1 MNKIIKL
8 LDENR
13 LLKVISGITNYD
25 LNKVRK
31 IVHSAQI
38 AGADLVDI
46 CDDENIIKEM
56 KNCFDINLCVSSI
69 DINKLKNAD
78 LLGVAMIELGNYEAL
93 HDQGIFY
100 SAQEVL
106 QMAKEIMAFNPK
118 ALVSITVPG
127 HLEVKDQVELAEK
140 LELLGVDLIQTE
152 GASLVDTKAAAA
164 LGQIEKVKLT
174 LANTIEISKVLNN
187 TFLMTASGITPDTAK
202 LAIACGANGIGVGQY
217 INKLNSEIEM
227 IAATRALIEAIDV
240 KAPITINI

>member
-38 AGADLVDI
+38 AGAVLVDI

-56 KNCFDINLCVSSI
+56 QNCFDINLCVSSI
-69 DINKLKNAD
+69 DVNKLKNAD

-93 HDQGIFY
+93 HEQGIFY
-100 SAQEVL
+100 TAQEVL

-118 ALVSITVPG
+118 ALVSITIPG

-217 INKLNSEIEM
+217 VNKLNSEIEM

-240 KAPITINI
+240 KAPVTINI

>member
-1 MNKIIKL
+1 MNNIIKL
-8 LDENR
+8 LDEKR
-13 LLKVISGITNYD
+13 LLKVISGINNYD

-38 AGADLVDI
+38 AGANLVDI
-46 CDDENIIKEM
+46 CDDEIIIKEM
-56 KNCFDINLCVSSI
+56 QNCFDIDLCVSSV
-69 DINKLKNAD
+69 DIEKLKNAD
-78 LLGVAMIELGNYEAL
+78 KLGVAMLELGNYEAL
-93 HDQGIFY
+93 HAEGIYY

-106 QMAKEIMAFNPK
+106 EMAREIMAFEPK

-140 LELLGVDLIQTE
+140 LEILGVDLIQTE
-152 GASLVDTKAAAA
+152 GSMIVQEKVSAA

-217 INKLNSEIEM
+217 INKLESEIEM
-227 IAATRALIEAIDV
+227 IAATKALLEAIS
-240 KAPITINI
+240 KNAPVTINI

>member
-8 LDENR
+8 LDEKR
-13 LLKVISGITNYD
+13 LLKVIAGINNYD

-46 CDDENIIKEM
+46 CDDENIIEEM
-56 KNCFDINLCVSSI
+56 QNCFDINLCVSSV
-69 DINKLKNAD
+69 DTNKLKRAD
-78 LLGVAMIELGNYEAL
+78 LLGVAMLELGNYEAL
-93 HDQGIFY
+93 HKEGIFY

-106 QMAKEIMAFNPK
+106 EMAQEIMAFEPK

-127 HLEVKDQVELAEK
+127 HLEVKEQVELAES
-140 LELLGVDLIQTE
+140 LEQLGVDLIQTE
-152 GASLVDTKAAAA
+152 GASLVETKASAA

-174 LANTIEISKVLNN
+174 LANTIEISRVLNN

-202 LAIACGANGIGVGQY
+202 LAIASGANGIGVGQY
-217 INKLNSEIEM
+217 VNKLESELEM
-227 IAATRALIEAIDV
+227 IAATKALLEAIDV
-240 KAPITINI
+240 TAPVTINI